1 MPDRQDFF
9 VAMTEALRASPGE
22 RASGMPF
29 EAGQIKVR
37 LVEAHQPE
45 PGEDG
50 AGRLLAQIFEG
61 EGLAVERFAE
71 SLHLVRGEEVVL
83 AVDTIDSRFWQVFS
97 TSLSQPFSRVI
108 KRALT
113 QNTHVDAAWI
123 PKALLREM
131 EGTHRWLKSSF
142 ESDDLLGDTSPAR
155 RWRAR
160 FEGDTPDELL
170 ELLAR
175 EPKWARASALAAI
188 GTSVTETGIG
198 SAQVLADWRGNFTIA
213 RGDFNVGAS
222 AVTRAAD
229 RYASFVRA
237 LEGKYQMR
245 FSPAEHA
252 EHGIELQGDVAVI
265 PFEDSVEDVRQIV
278 EGLFLAKEPFR
289 LWAVPRQIDDD
300 EWEANAVDLHVGQP
314 LRLEVSRY
322 RLRVLLNDSTCGNTL
337 ARLLTNLQHRLDA
350 RIRLQPA

>member
-9 VAMTEALRASPGE
+9 AAMTEALRGSPGE
-22 RASGMPF
+22 RASGTPF
-29 EAGQIKVR
+29 QAGQVKVR

-50 AGRLLAQIFEG
+50 AGNLLAEIFER
-61 EGLAVERFAE
+61 EGLAVDRFAE
-71 SLHLVRGEEVVL
+71 SLHLVRGKDVVL

-113 QNTHVDAAWI
+113 QNTQVDSAWI
-123 PKALLREM
+123 PKSLLREM

-170 ELLAR
+170 ELLGGQ
-175 EPKWARASALAAI
+175 PKWARASALAAI
-188 GTSVTETGIG
+188 GTRLTETGIG
-198 SAQVLADWRGNFTIA
+198 TAQLLADWQGNFTIA

-229 RYASFVRA
+229 RYATFVRA
-237 LEGKYQMR
+237 LEGKYQLR
-245 FSPAEHA
+245 FSSAEGA
-252 EHGIELQGDVAVI
+252 EHGIELHGDVAVI
-265 PFEDSVEDVRQIV
+265 PFEELIEDVPQLV

-314 LRLEVSRY
+314 LRLEISPY
-322 RLRVLLNDSTCGNTL
+322 RLRVLLNESTCGNTL

-350 RIRLQPA
+350 RVSLQPA